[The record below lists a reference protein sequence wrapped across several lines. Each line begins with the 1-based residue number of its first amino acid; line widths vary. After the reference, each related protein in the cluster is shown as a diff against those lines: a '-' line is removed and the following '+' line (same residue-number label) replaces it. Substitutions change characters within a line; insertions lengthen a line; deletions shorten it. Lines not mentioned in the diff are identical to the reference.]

1 MWPHGAAWEAFG
13 VSQWP
18 FRPGEPPMVAETLA
32 DHAAEAARHPPPSAI
47 TRSPTLMLSP
57 LMHGAGLFAGLIVLL
72 HGGTLATVEGTSF
85 DADRAIDAVRDT
97 GAVAMT
103 FVGDAF
109 ALPLADALER
119 RADSAEA
126 LAKLRV
132 VVSSGAVF
140 SASVKRRML
149 AVQPGLMIVDALG
162 SSESAGTAVSVTTV
176 QGESATGGFK
186 GVPGRETRLVGPSRA
201 CASCSTARRRSR
213 DVLIRTM
220 ARFPNAQFVQM
231 YGSTET
237 SGTVVF
243 LPPENH
249 GPAGTPRMAGCG
261 EPFPEVALR
270 VVDEDG
276 RDLPIGDVGE
286 LMVRAPLLVAG
297 YHARAEAT
305 AAAFDGGWYRTS
317 DAGRLD
323 ADAGRLDA
331 DGCLYLL
338 DRVHDIIVLVFR
350 RASMAGFIVLDWA
363 DEFPAIRRRL
373 RRFVADGR
381 LVYCEDVQ
389 HGFENAPATLDRLF
403 SGRNLGK
410 QILKL

>member
-1 MWPHGAAWEAFG
+1 MRRRRRATRPPAA
-13 VSQWP
+13 V
-18 FRPGEPPMVAETLA
+18 
-32 DHAAEAARHPPPSAI
+32 

-126 LAKLRV
+126 LTKLRV

-149 AVQPGLMIVDALG
+149 AVQPRLMIVDALG
-162 SSESAGTAVSVTTV
+162 SSESAGDGCVRHDGAKRERGWRL
-176 QGESATGGFK
+176 QGRARTRDAA
-186 GVPGRETRLVGPSRA
+186 GRTFPSLRELLYG
-201 CASCSTARRRSR
+201 ASPIPL

-220 ARFPNAQFVQM
+220 VRFPNAQLVQM

-237 SGTVVF
+237 SGTVVY
-243 LPPENH
+243 LPPEDH
-249 GPAGTPRMAGCG
+249 DPAGTPRMAGCG
-261 EPFPEVALR
+261 KPFPEVALR

-276 RDLPIGDVGE
+276 CDLPIGDVGE

-305 AAAFDGGWYRTS
+305 AAAFDGGWYRTG
-317 DAGRLD
+317 DASRLD
-323 ADAGRLDA
+323 RRWLSLPPRSRARYYRAGVPPRVDGGFHRARL
-331 DGCLYLL
+331 GR
-338 DRVHDIIVLVFR
+338 RVPGHPTSAAPLRSGRTTGVPRR
-350 RASMAGFIVLDWA
+350 RAT
-363 DEFPAIRRRL
+363 RL
-373 RRFVADGR
+373 RERARDARPPVQRQKPGQADP
-381 LVYCEDVQ
+381 Q
-389 HGFENAPATLDRLF
+389 TL
-403 SGRNLGK
+403 K
-410 QILKL
+410 T